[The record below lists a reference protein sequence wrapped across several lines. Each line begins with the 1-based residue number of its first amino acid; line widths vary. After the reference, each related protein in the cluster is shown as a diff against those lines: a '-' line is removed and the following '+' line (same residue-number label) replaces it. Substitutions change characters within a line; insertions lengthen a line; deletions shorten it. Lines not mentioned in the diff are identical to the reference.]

1 MGRFKCYDIAESVID
16 EATKQFHR
24 MTESPKG
31 KELLKSLCEKI
42 DVFIDAVD
50 ADGFSIVV
58 DEATTEISLY
68 VLCPEFVI
76 EDKNHSLLNVLSSSA
91 EFHLRKSEDVEDDV
105 EFQFVVPG
113 IWCAG

>member
-16 EATKQFHR
+16 EATKQFHG

-31 KELLKSLCEKI
+31 KELLKALCEKI

-58 DEATTEISLY
+58 DEATTECIFDIGKNQAYALMHSAGFPSITIGNRIY
-68 VLCPEFVI
+68 VEQ
-76 EDKNHSLLNVLSSSA
+76 E
-91 EFHLRKSEDVEDDV
+91 HLRKWIDTYSGRKYVL
-105 EFQFVVPG
+105 
-113 IWCAG
+113 